1 MINFYDVTGE
11 TLLVNRGVE
20 RVLGWS
26 KAELQEIDRLAEC
39 YPDPKEHQRIL
50 DFMREASGEWQ
61 DFKTRTKDGR
71 ILDTSWANIRLS
83 DGTAI
88 GIGSDIS
95 ERKRA
100 EAALQESEARY
111 RCVVDHVK
119 EVIFQIDSEARYR
132 CVVDHVKEVIFQID
146 AEGLWTFL
154 NPAWT
159 EIMEFTVEESIGTNF
174 LNYIHPE
181 DRQRNLELFQP
192 LIDRQKD
199 YCRHEIRYI
208 TKAGQ
213 VRWIEVFARLTLDAN
228 NNVIGTSGTLN
239 DITDR
244 KQAEEQLRWQ
254 EALLRLM
261 TNASPLAFYVVDNRN
276 VVF

>member
-1 MINFYDVTGE
+1 
-11 TLLVNRGVE
+11 
-20 RVLGWS
+20 
-26 KAELQEIDRLAEC
+26 
-39 YPDPKEHQRIL
+39 
-50 DFMREASGEWQ
+50 
-61 DFKTRTKDGR
+61 
-71 ILDTSWANIRLS
+71 
-83 DGTAI
+83 
-88 GIGSDIS
+88 
-95 ERKRA
+95 
-100 EAALQESEARY
+100 
-111 RCVVDHVK
+111 
-119 EVIFQIDSEARYR
+119 
-132 CVVDHVKEVIFQID
+132 
-146 AEGLWTFL
+146 
-154 NPAWT
+154 
-159 EIMEFTVEESIGTNF
+159 MEFTVEESIGTNF